1 MKDCVNSI
9 LAQSYSDFQLIVL
22 DNCSSDGSRE
32 WIDGLNDKRIVLYP
46 SGTSLTIER
55 NWNRIIS
62 IPKAEFMTMIGHDD
76 LLEPD
81 YLSVMDEL
89 IRAHPRASV
98 YQTHFKYI
106 DSRGALIRACKPMDE
121 TQSAE
126 EFLAFFLCSMID
138 VMGTG
143 FMMRS
148 ADYDAVGGIPPRY
161 PNLLFADFELLI
173 RLSAKNYKATSMKQC
188 FSFRL
193 HQSMTTTSSDIRF
206 HQAYD
211 VFIEYLKTLKNEPGF
226 RFVIERY
233 ALDFIRY
240 YTKGMSHRLIRSPK
254 SKREGKTVKLLLAQS
269 KKYADDLVPGND
281 YNPRDA
287 LSVKL
292 ATAID
297 SNILLGTLFRTFRKA
312 YSKPLYS

>member
-1 MKDCVNSI
+1 
-9 LAQSYSDFQLIVL
+9 
-22 DNCSSDGSRE
+22 
-32 WIDGLNDKRIVLYP
+32 LYP
-46 SGTSLTIER
+46 SDAPLTIEQ
-55 NWNRIIS
+55 NWSRITTVS
-62 IPKAEFMTMIGHDD
+62 KAEFMTMIGHDD

-89 IRAHPRASV
+89 IRAHPKASV

-106 DSRGALIRACKPMDE
+106 DSHGALLRTCKPMDE
-121 TQSAE
+121 VQTAE

-148 ADYDAVGGIPPRY
+148 ADYDAIGGIPPRY

-173 RLSAKNYKATSMKQC
+173 GLSAIQYKATSMKQC

-211 VFIEYLKTLKNEPGF
+211 VFIEYLKALRNERNF
-226 RFVIERY
+226 KSVIERY

-240 YTKGMSHRLIRSPK
+240 YTKGLSHRLIRSPK
-254 SKREGKTVKLLLAQS
+254 RKRDGRTVKLVLSQS
-269 KKYADDLVPGND
+269 KKYADDLVPGNN
-281 YNPRDA
+281 YNPGD
-287 LSVKL
+287 LFSIKL
-292 ATAID
+292 AAAID
-297 SNILLGTLFRTFRKA
+297 GNILLGTFFRTFRKM